1 MIKKAAVCA
10 LNKPTISVTGNTD
23 NTEEISPHPSG
34 KDILNWTL
42 KTMSRSPS
50 EIFWT
55 QLGTI
60 LICALPMSFCIW
72 LGRDVYLETPS
83 EALFL
88 VYTFAGAAFYLIALI
103 VRQKTIFNY
112 TLKTDGATVEYYL
125 HYPDFASSF
134 FKGIAIFVMLVF
146 GFVAILTGSL
156 LFLVGPVAMAFIAAI
171 KLLNW
176 ENPVHHRQTAPWQ
189 LHEFVTVDHKRLMV
203 IIHCDDITTGFAA
216 RFPSKALMDKYLAF
230 LREVLPA
237 NVEYI
242 EKATHWYQG

>member
-1 MIKKAAVCA
+1 MNQQEKA
-10 LNKPTISVTGNTD
+10 LYLPKS
-23 NTEEISPHPSG
+23 
-34 KDILNWTL
+34 KDVLNWKI
-42 KTMSRSPS
+42 KTFARSPREMMITQS
-50 EIFWT
+50 IFIAIYMTGSTLYMWGGWIMFSDS
-55 QLGTI
+55 LYSLVGTI
-60 LICALPMSFCIW
+60 LALAGI
-72 LGRDVYLETPS
+72 LAYYLC
-83 EALFL
+83 L
-88 VYTFAGAAFYLIALI
+88 LI
-103 VRQKTIFNY
+103 RQKTIYNY
-112 TLKTDGATVEYYL
+112 TITTHHAFVEYYL

-242 EKATHWYQG
+242 ERTTNWHQG

>member
-1 MIKKAAVCA
+1 MTEQK
-10 LNKPTISVTGNTD
+10 TSVTYTHKSETPVSDVLKTQNK
-23 NTEEISPHPSG
+23 NPPHNS
-34 KDILNWTL
+34 KDLLNWTI
-42 KTMSRSPS
+42 KTIARSPKETLIS
-50 EIFWT
+50 ELSVIC
-55 QLGTI
+55 L
-60 LICALPMSFCIW
+60 CALVLSFTLWISWDHYIENPMDSSYQVIT
-72 LGRDVYLETPS
+72 LTGTAIYI
-83 EALFL
+83 
-88 VYTFAGAAFYLIALI
+88 IALG
-103 VRQKTIFNY
+103 VRQKTIYNY

>member
-1 MIKKAAVCA
+1 MTEQKTSATYTHKSETPVSDV
-10 LNKPTISVTGNTD
+10 LKTQNKNL
-23 NTEEISPHPSG
+23 PHNS
-34 KDILNWTL
+34 KDLLNWTI
-42 KTMSRSPS
+42 KTIARSPKETLIS
-50 EIFWT
+50 ELSVIC
-55 QLGTI
+55 L
-60 LICALPMSFCIW
+60 CALVLSFTLWISWDHYIENPMDSSYQVIT
-72 LGRDVYLETPS
+72 LT
-83 EALFL
+83 
-88 VYTFAGAAFYLIALI
+88 GAAIYIIALG
-103 VRQKTIFNY
+103 VRQKTIYNY

-176 ENPVHHRQTAPWQ
+176 ENPVHHRQTAPWA

-242 EKATHWYQG
+242 ERTTNWHQG

>member
-1 MIKKAAVCA
+1 MTEKNTSATHTQKSETPVSDVLKTQNKNPIHNGKDLLKWTIKTIARSPKETLISELGVICLCA
-10 LNKPTISVTGNTD
+10 LVLSFTLWIGWNHYIENPMDSSYQVVTLT
-23 NTEEISPHPSG
+23 
-34 KDILNWTL
+34 
-42 KTMSRSPS
+42 
-50 EIFWT
+50 
-55 QLGTI
+55 
-60 LICALPMSFCIW
+60 
-72 LGRDVYLETPS
+72 
-83 EALFL
+83 
-88 VYTFAGAAFYLIALI
+88 GAAIYIIALG
-103 VRQKTIFNY
+103 VRQKTIYNY

-125 HYPDFASSF
+125 HYSDFASSF

-146 GFVAILTGSL
+146 GFVAVLTGSL

-176 ENPVHHRQTAPWQ
+176 ENPVHHQQTAPWQ